1 MFIQT
6 QGIGGNVPPTAIPP
20 HIEQVNFH
28 SPNYIGN
35 QSPQEERFQDHE
47 FDYRRGGN
55 EYRHNEMMEERDNRY
70 RGGFR
75 DNRERFD
82 EDRRMGGRREYFD
95 RNDDNF
101 PRNRDNR
108 NNRRYR
114 ENDGQMNEV
123 NMKFKILTDKTR
135 PLLTKTLPEFVKF
148 DLSFQLR
155 NKINVLSEK
164 SSHLKFRA
172 LP

>member
-114 ENDGQMNEV
+114 ENNGQMNEV

-135 PLLTKTLPEFVKF
+135 PLLTKTPEFVKF

>member
-135 PLLTKTLPEFVKF
+135 PMLTKTLPEFVKF

>member
-135 PLLTKTLPEFVKF
+135 PVLTNTP
-148 DLSFQLR
+148 
-155 NKINVLSEK
+155 
-164 SSHLKFRA
+164 
-172 LP
+172 